1 MIQWMLAIWS
11 SAFSE
16 SSLNI
21 RKFSVHVLLKLNF
34 KDFEDNLDI
43 TWNECNCRIIWML
56 FGIAFLGIGMKI
68 ALFQSCG
75 HWSFPSLLAYWVQ
88 HFNSIIFRTWNSS
101 AGVKPHPLAL
111 FLVRLPKAHLTSHF
125 RISGSRWVTTPLW
138 LSGSLRDFLY
148 RSVCSCHLFLISSAS
163 VKSLP
168 FVLYHAHPR
177 MKCSLYIFPLIF

>member
-43 TWNECNCRIIWML
+43 TWNECNCRIIWTL
-56 FGIAFLGIGMKI
+56 FGIAYLWEWNENCPFPVLWP
-68 ALFQSCG
+68 LL
-75 HWSFPSLLAYWVQ
+75 SFPVCWHIECSTLTAS
-88 HFNSIIFRTWNSS
+88 FFRIWDSS
-101 AGVKPHPLAL
+101 AGITPHPLAL
-111 FLVRLPKAHLTSHF
+111 FLVTLPKAHLTSHF

-138 LSGSLRDFLY
+138 LSGSLRAFLY
-148 RSVCSCHLFLISSAS
+148 NSSVYSCMC
-163 VKSLP
+163 
-168 FVLYHAHPR
+168 YQR
-177 MKCSLYIFPLIF
+177 